1 MKRFFNLVL
10 GAMVMMAVALFSA
23 FIAMRLAIHGRE
35 VKVPDLTHM
44 SIAEASHQAASAGLR
59 LRLENRFYSPDTPA
73 GKVLAQYP
81 APGTIVRHEWPV
93 RVTESLG
100 TQQVAIPDLMGQG
113 ERAAS
118 IHLRQLGLE
127 LETVGHIAAPGPEGV
142 VVAQTPPPNATG
154 VDSPRVSI
162 LLSEPEDEAEQGYVM
177 PSLVGLNMAT
187 AYARAAA
194 VGLHV
199 ASIEDVTPSAATSSI
214 SGAGAT
220 TPTQPTTI
228 PANPTQPISLLPALP
243 SVGIVVAQTPL
254 AGHRVLKGDVVRLA
268 LTHESR

>member
-1 MKRFFNLVL
+1 MRRFFNLVL

-35 VKVPDLTHM
+35 VTVPDLTHM
-44 SIAEASHQAASAGLR
+44 TIAEASHRAASAGLR
-59 LRLENRFYSPDTPA
+59 LRLENKFYSPDTPA
-73 GKVLAQYP
+73 GMVLAQFP
-81 APGTIVRHEWPV
+81 APGTIVRREWPV

-127 LETVGHIAAPGPEGV
+127 LETVGHIAAPEPEGI

-154 VDSPRVSI
+154 VDAPRVSI
-162 LLSEPEDEAEQGYVM
+162 LLSEPQDEAEQAYVM
-177 PSLVGLNMAT
+177 PSLVGLSMAA
-187 AYARAAA
+187 AYARATAA
-194 VGLHV
+194 GLRV
-199 ASIEDVTPSAATSSI
+199 ASIEDVTPSAAASPAPAQGPATPALPT
-214 SGAGAT
+214 AGSA
-220 TPTQPTTI
+220 TPTQLT
-228 PANPTQPISLLPALP
+228 SSSPALT
-243 SVGIVVAQTPL
+243 SAGIVVAQTPL

>member
-35 VKVPDLTHM
+35 VTVPDLTHM
-44 SIAEASHQAASAGLR
+44 TIAEASHRAASAGLR

-73 GKVLAQYP
+73 GKVLAQFP
-81 APGTIVRHEWPV
+81 APGTIVRREWPV

-100 TQQVAIPDLMGQG
+100 TQQVAIPNLMGQG
-113 ERAAS
+113 ERAAN

-127 LETVGHIAAPGPEGV
+127 LETVGHIAAPGSPGV

-162 LLSEPEDEAEQGYVM
+162 LLSETEDEVEQGYVM
-177 PSLVGLNMAT
+177 PSLIGLSMAS
-187 AYARAAA
+187 AYARATAA
-194 VGLHV
+194 GLRV
-199 ASIEDVTPSAATSSI
+199 ASIEDVTPAA
-214 SGAGAT
+214 AGSPAPAQDST
-220 TPTQPTTI
+220 TPTQPISGSTT
-228 PANPTQPISLLPALP
+228 PTQPISLSPALP
-243 SVGIVVAQTPL
+243 SAGIVVAQTPP
-254 AGHRVLKGDVVRLA
+254 AGHRVLKGDIVRLA